1 MNASESSSETETPD
15 AEKTPPKSEKRSLIV
30 FFSFV
35 AVLVLLVAL
44 NMK

>member
-1 MNASESSSETETPD
+1 MNASETSSASDTSPETKPAKRD
-15 AEKTPPKSEKRSLIV
+15 KRSLIV